1 MKHPAGPAI
10 HAVHPWIPGNRDGGT
25 RHQLLSDD
33 ERAQLAKIATIVR
46 FDKGGEIYAEGA
58 AADAAFNIIS
68 GVVVAHRSLEGAEHV
83 ISFLYPGDLFG
94 LSEEGRYANATRA
107 TTAVM
112 AYRIPLAAIRRILDN
127 NAGLDVNIIIKLCEE
142 LREAQR
148 HAVLLAQKRST
159 TRLAMFLD
167 LQEHLQV
174 ARGEPVSEIHLP
186 MDRSSIAGYL
196 GMTPAA
202 LSRAFRALASRKI
215 IASGNL
221 HNVEIIDRDAFNALA
236 YAHPKN
242 S

>member
-25 RHQLLSDD
+25 RHQLLSEK
-33 ERAQLAKIATIVR
+33 EREQLAKVATIVR
-46 FDKGGEIYAEGA
+46 FDKGREIYAEGA

-68 GVVVAHRSLEGAEHV
+68 GVVVAYRSVQGAEHV

-94 LSEEGRYANATRA
+94 LSEEGQYANTTRA
-107 TTAVM
+107 TTAVT
-112 AYRIPLAAIRRILDN
+112 AYRIPLAAVRRILDN
-127 NAGLDVNIIIKLCEE
+127 HADLDVNIIIKLCEE

-148 HAVLLAQKRST
+148 HAVLLAQKRAT

-174 ARGEPVSEIHLP
+174 ARGEPASEIHLP
-186 MDRSSIAGYL
+186 MDRSSIAAYL

-221 HNVEIIDRDAFNALA
+221 HSVKVIDRDAFNALA
-236 YAHPKN
+236 DAHPEDG
-242 S
+242 